1 MRASGIHGAEIRF
14 EPDGPVTPTPA
25 AMELPQ
31 SLCAAL
37 AREVAAF
44 PGAFV
49 ENKRF
54 SFVVHYRLAPAA
66 ELPLRKIVTRFIGS
80 SPIAV
85 EVMDARCAIE
95 LKPPGYDKGH
105 AIAAFLSLPAFHGRT
120 PIFVG
125 DDTTDESGF
134 ALVAAR
140 GGLRL
145 FRRQAAARRDRPVR
159 RAARGPRLA
168 GRIRPSRERRM
179 TERRQTKSQNLDLAL
194 IGNSCSA
201 ALVDRNARIVWWC
214 FPYFDS
220 DPVFSRLLADDEEK
234 GFCEV
239 ALADLAETE
248 SRYVRNTAIVET
260 ILTDAHGAKVRIC
273 DFAPRFDAI
282 RTRVPAAADH
292 PPHRAARRPAA
303 HRHPRAADAQLRT
316 SDEEHRRRLQSHS
329 LYRRRRTSC
338 A

>member
-1 MRASGIHGAEIRF
+1 MRGA
-14 EPDGPVTPTPA
+14 
-25 AMELPQ
+25 
-31 SLCAAL
+31 
-37 AREVAAF
+37 
-44 PGAFV
+44 
-49 ENKRF
+49 
-54 SFVVHYRLAPAA
+54 
-66 ELPLRKIVTRFIGS
+66 
-80 SPIAV
+80 
-85 EVMDARCAIE
+85 DARGRGVPGRVRREQALQFRRSLSPRAGGGTASARGRHAAHRLFAHCGRSHGCA
-95 LKPPGYDKGH
+95 LRDRTQGPGYDKGR
-105 AIAAFLSLPAFHGRT
+105 AIAAFLSQPAFRGRT

-134 ALVAAR
+134 AVVAAR
-140 GGLRL
+140 GGY
-145 FRRQAAARRDRPVR
+145 AYSVGRPRPGAIGVVR

-168 GRIRPSRERRM
+168 RRIRRSRGRRM

-239 ALADLAETE
+239 TLADLVETE
-248 SRYVRNTAIVET
+248 FALCAQHRDRRDDPDRRARRQSARLRFRATVRA
-260 ILTDAHGAKVRIC
+260 L
-273 DFAPRFDAI
+273 

-303 HRHPRAADAQLRT
+303 HRDSRQADAQLRA
-316 SDEEHRRRLQSHS
+316 SDDEHRRRLQSHS
-329 LYRRRRTSC
+329 LYRRRRRSC
-338 A
+338 V

>member
-1 MRASGIHGAEIRF
+1 VKRYYGRDNERKCCHTATTLSPKILLRCGEGRQESRVCQLSAPPVTGASRENVAALSDAPLAIFLDVDGTLLDLAERPDEAVTPPGLVATLARTERKLGGALALISGRSIEDLDRLFKPLHLRAGGIHGAEIRF
-14 EPDGPVTPTPA
+14 DPDGPVTPTPA

-54 SFVVHYRLAPAA
+54 SLVVHYRLAPAA

-85 EVMDARCAIE
+85 EVLDARCAIE

-140 GGLRL
+140 GGLAYSVGRPRPGAIGL
-145 FRRQAAARRDRPVR
+145 FAEPPAVRDWLAEFARR
-159 RAARGPRLA
+159 
-168 GRIRPSRERRM
+168 
-179 TERRQTKSQNLDLAL
+179 
-194 IGNSCSA
+194 GN
-201 ALVDRNARIVWWC
+201 
-214 FPYFDS
+214 
-220 DPVFSRLLADDEEK
+220 
-234 GFCEV
+234 
-239 ALADLAETE
+239 
-248 SRYVRNTAIVET
+248 
-260 ILTDAHGAKVRIC
+260 GA
-273 DFAPRFDAI
+273 
-282 RTRVPAAADH
+282 
-292 PPHRAARRPAA
+292 
-303 HRHPRAADAQLRT
+303 
-316 SDEEHRRRLQSHS
+316 
-329 LYRRRRTSC
+329 
-338 A
+338 

>member
-1 MRASGIHGAEIRF
+1 VCQLSAPPVTGASRENVAALSDAPLAIFLDVDGTLLDLAERPDEAVTPPGLVATLARTERKLGGALALISGRSIEDLDRLFKPLHLRAGGIHGAEIRF
-14 EPDGPVTPTPA
+14 DPDGPVTPTPA

-54 SFVVHYRLAPAA
+54 SLVVHYRLAPAA
-66 ELPLRKIVTRFIGS
+66 ELPLRKIVTRFISS

-85 EVMDARCAIE
+85 EVLDARCAIE

-140 GGLRL
+140 GGLAYSVGRPRPGAIGL
-145 FRRQAAARRDRPVR
+145 FAEPPAVRDWLAEFARR
-159 RAARGPRLA
+159 
-168 GRIRPSRERRM
+168 
-179 TERRQTKSQNLDLAL
+179 
-194 IGNSCSA
+194 GN
-201 ALVDRNARIVWWC
+201 
-214 FPYFDS
+214 
-220 DPVFSRLLADDEEK
+220 
-234 GFCEV
+234 
-239 ALADLAETE
+239 
-248 SRYVRNTAIVET
+248 
-260 ILTDAHGAKVRIC
+260 GA
-273 DFAPRFDAI
+273 
-282 RTRVPAAADH
+282 
-292 PPHRAARRPAA
+292 
-303 HRHPRAADAQLRT
+303 
-316 SDEEHRRRLQSHS
+316 
-329 LYRRRRTSC
+329 
-338 A
+338 